1 MYTYL
6 LLDMP
11 SDHEIEGFVM
21 TECDVIR
28 ALLVNKGA
36 GKNVKLIKFT
46 TEESLENIPQKPYK
60 GIRYVHMSS
69 HGLKNGN
76 GIGLLG
82 GSVEWKHVADW
93 IKKYLE
99 PLSDKQN
106 RVLCLSC
113 CFAEKGVRKMGSI
126 LKDYFSGIYY
136 LAEEGQ
142 FFHTSMVVWSM
153 FYYQKKEHS
162 PTKRSGKMRS
172 AKKLEDFFGEDV
184 LKSKAL

>member
-28 ALLVNKGA
+28 ALLVNKGV
-36 GKNVKLIKFT
+36 GKSVKLIKFT
-46 TEESLENIPQKPYK
+46 TEESLGNIPQKPYK

-69 HGLKNGN
+69 HGLKNG
-76 GIGLLG
+76 IGLIG
-82 GSVEWKHVADW
+82 GRVEWKRVANW
-93 IKKYLE
+93 INEYLE
-99 PLSDKQN
+99 PLSDKQT
-106 RVLCLSC
+106 RALCLSC
-113 CFAEKGVRKMGSI
+113 CFAEEGVKKMRPI
-126 LKDYFSGIYY
+126 LKDYFNGIYY
-136 LAEEGQ
+136 LSEEGQ
-142 FFHTSMVVWSM
+142 FFSTSMVVWSM
-153 FYYQKKEHS
+153 FYYHKKKYS

-172 AKKLEDFFGEDV
+172 AKKLEDFFGEEV